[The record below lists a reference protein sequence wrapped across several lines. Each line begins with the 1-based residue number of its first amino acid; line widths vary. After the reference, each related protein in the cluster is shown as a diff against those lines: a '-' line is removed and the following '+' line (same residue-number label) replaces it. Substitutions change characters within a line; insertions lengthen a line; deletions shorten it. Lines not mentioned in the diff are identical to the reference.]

1 MTANL
6 DANRRLAIALGWTNI
21 TEAGGALL
29 GMPPWAAPNSRGQ
42 AAVPNWAGDWRECG
56 PLIGVYGMNVGVTG
70 LDAIATCRG
79 LELYGPGIEAFAS
92 HVTEDA
98 AIRHAIVQ
106 AVCAKLEAGQ

>member
-1 MTANL
+1 MTVL
-6 DANRRLAIALGWTNI
+6 DANRRLATALGWTNI

-56 PLIGVYGMNVGVTG
+56 PLIGAYGMCVGVTG
-70 LDAIATCRG
+70 IDALATCYG
-79 LELYGPGIEAFAS
+79 TDLYGPGIEAFAD
-92 HVTEDA
+92 HLTEDA
-98 AIRHAIVQ
+98 AIRQAIVQ